1 MLEAADM
8 EYIPV
13 HKDYRLNER
22 MYGALAGLDKKE
34 TVEKHGA
41 EQVRTCSNLPSPN
54 AGSLSPTH
62 ASCHLYN
69 VSSTN
74 FFVVPSWLGAHLAS

>member
-1 MLEAADM
+1 M

-41 EQVRTCSNLPSPN
+41 EQVGVRLLVGWRSCPYEAVL
-54 AGSLSPTH
+54 LLRCRLVKR
-62 ASCHLYN
+62 AS
-69 VSSTN
+69 
-74 FFVVPSWLGAHLAS
+74 